1 MSSTAI
7 VLGKAG
13 FVLFALGLLIG
24 IAIPK
29 MRNPRMG
36 LSAHLTAVQTGP
48 ALIAIALFWPHL
60 TVPEAWAAGLIH
72 ALWLSSYVLVA
83 GILLAA
89 LVGASRSLPIAG
101 QGHRASPA
109 LESIVTVTV
118 KGSSLVMAGTAVAI
132 CIFALT

>member
-1 MSSTAI
+1 MTATAI
-7 VLGKAG
+7 LLGKAG

-29 MRNPRMG
+29 LRNPRMG

-48 ALIAIALFWPHL
+48 ALIAIALFWPYL
-60 TVPEAWAAGLIH
+60 TVPEAWAAGVIH
-72 ALWLSSYVLVA
+72 ALWLSSYLLVA

-101 QGHRASPA
+101 QGHRASQTM
-109 LESIVTVTV
+109 ETVVTVLV
-118 KGSSLVMAGTAVAI
+118 KGSSLVMAVAAVAI
-132 CIFALT
+132 CFFALT